1 MTYKMTIGA
10 ELRAIRDGAI
20 VDTKQRIK
28 DWFDEHMDELKGAAF
43 GGADCIIYDDEET
56 FKFFE
61 NLFNEN
67 ETILADFCS
76 EQSVEI
82 ELGRTEKRIIIFWG
96 NQSD

>member
-1 MTYKMTIGA
+1 MTIGA
-10 ELRAIRDGAI
+10 ELRAIRDDVI
-20 VDTKQRIK
+20 EDTKQRIK
-28 DWFDEHMDELKGAAF
+28 DWFDEHMDELKGAAL
-43 GGADCIIYDDEET
+43 GGADCIIYDDEKT
-56 FKFFE
+56 FEFFE

-96 NQSD
+96 CQSD